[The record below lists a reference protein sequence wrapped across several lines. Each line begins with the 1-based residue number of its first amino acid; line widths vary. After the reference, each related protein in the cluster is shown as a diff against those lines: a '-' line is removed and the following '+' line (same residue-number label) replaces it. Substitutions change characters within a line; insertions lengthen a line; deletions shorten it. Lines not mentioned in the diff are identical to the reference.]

1 MPDVDLKDNP
11 TEIDEFIRAI
21 VRRVHYTLGK
31 KWKSLSGNDLFTAL
45 AYVVRERLID
55 RMFETDERYENKSV
69 KRLYYLSM
77 EFLIGR
83 SLGNNLINLQIEDL
97 CREALNDLGFDLEEV
112 REGECDAA
120 LGNGGLGRLAACFL
134 DSLATLNLPGYGYG
148 INYEYGLFKQL
159 IQNGYQKEKPD
170 HWLAEGTPWQIDR
183 SDQACFIPVYG
194 RVEKGEGILPGDTS
208 RWVDWNILIGSP
220 SDMPIVGYGGRTVN
234 SLRLYSARA
243 SEEFDIDIFNS
254 GDYLKAVEQK
264 VTSER
269 ISKVLYPSDSLR
281 EGKELRLIQEYFFVP
296 CAVHD
301 IFRRFFQQ
309 SANLKELPSRVAIH
323 LNDTHP
329 ALAVAELMRMLT
341 DEHQMDWND
350 AWKITQATIAYT
362 NHTLL
367 PEALEKW
374 SADLLNHVI
383 PRHLRIIYRIND
395 LFLARVEEIWPGDH
409 ERARRMSIVEEA
421 DAKQIRM
428 ANLAIIGSHSV
439 NGVAELHSELIKTKL
454 VPDFYEMWP
463 EKFCNKTNGITQ
475 RRWLLKANPD
485 LSRQITDVIGS
496 DWITNLDR
504 LRELVPYAGKSDF
517 QERFL
522 AIKLKNKEAL
532 ARVVRDTTMIN
543 LDPNSLFDVQA
554 KRIHLY
560 KRQLLNVLHIIHQY
574 MELKEDGVRPATPC
588 SYIFAGKAAP
598 GYWEAKQVIKLINSI
613 GSVINR
619 DPDSREWI
627 KVAFIP
633 DYRVSLAEIIIP
645 AADLSEQIS
654 TAGMEAS
661 GTGNMKFALN
671 GALTI
676 GTLDGAN
683 IEIREE
689 VGDENMYIFG
699 LKAEEIEALGEST
712 DYDPRKIYEGNR
724 GIQRTIDTLNS
735 NLFCPSEPGLFKWI
749 YDRLL
754 STDDA
759 YYHIADLESYLAAQK
774 LAGEAFTDRSA
785 WAKMAILNVA
795 RMGKFSSDR
804 TIAEYARDIW
814 DLKPV

>member
-281 EGKELRLIQEYFFVP
+281 EGKELRLIQEYFFVA